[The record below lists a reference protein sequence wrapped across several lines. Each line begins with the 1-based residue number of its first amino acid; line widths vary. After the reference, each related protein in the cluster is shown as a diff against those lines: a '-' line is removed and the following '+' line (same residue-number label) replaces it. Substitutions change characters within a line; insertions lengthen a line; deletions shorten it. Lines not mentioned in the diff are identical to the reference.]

1 MERESRNPG
10 MKTWQKFTVF
20 NVAVRVGIFM
30 ITPCIDPL
38 TAILEAGILGEGING
53 ADRSGLY

>member
-1 MERESRNPG
+1 MSAID
-10 MKTWQKFTVF
+10 
-20 NVAVRVGIFM
+20 VAVRVGIFM